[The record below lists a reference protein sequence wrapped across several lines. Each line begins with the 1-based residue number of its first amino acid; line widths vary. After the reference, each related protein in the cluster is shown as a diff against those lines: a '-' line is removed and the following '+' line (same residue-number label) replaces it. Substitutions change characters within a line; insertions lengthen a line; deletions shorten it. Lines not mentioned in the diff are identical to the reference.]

1 MLAALSIQLSLYA
14 ATWFL
19 MGRAFGL
26 DRKAVL
32 AWAAAW
38 AMLAVV
44 TLLLVDP
51 RWTEESGLRLV
62 LNLVL
67 VSAFVALMW
76 GSTKAAEIP
85 IRAIHVWAPI
95 LGASLVDMF
104 RYLWLEETTAIRWVG
119 FSVFVTWPILVMVA
133 RLTVSLRRLGYFGI
147 TVLVWV
153 PAAIVVTFFALRA
166 FWMADSTPSTQPIFG
181 DKNQADQVAI
191 AMFLVSLGAI
201 NFAQAAFVIGRLVQK
216 LHILSSTDQLTHLAN
231 RRTLIRQL
239 EKEDARYRRNGRKYA
254 IAILD
259 LDHFKRI
266 NDTYGHLAGDQVLR
280 VVSSA
285 LTSDVRG
292 IDVVSRYGGE
302 EFLVLMPEIEVD
314 AVQSVGERIRMHISE
329 LVVPFQSTSI
339 SVTVSVGLAVPNEG
353 DDTYE
358 SVIKRADDSLYA
370 AKAAGRN
377 RVIFDAN
384 QI

>member
-1 MLAALSIQLSLYA
+1 
-14 ATWFL
+14 
-19 MGRAFGL
+19 
-26 DRKAVL
+26 
-32 AWAAAW
+32 
-38 AMLAVV
+38 MLAVV

-51 RWTEESGLRLV
+51 RWTEESGLRLI
-62 LNLVL
+62 LNSVL

-76 GSTKAAEIP
+76 GSAKAAEIP
-85 IRAIHVWAPI
+85 IRAIHVWGPI
-95 LGASLVDMF
+95 MGASLVDLF
-104 RYLWLEETTAIRWVG
+104 RYLWLHETTAIRWIG
-119 FSVFVTWPILVMVA
+119 FSVFVTWPILVMVV

-166 FWMADSTPSTQPIFG
+166 FWMADSTASTQPIFG
-181 DKNQADQVAI
+181 DKNQADQIAI

-254 IAILD
+254 IAIMD

-302 EFLVLMPEIEVD
+302 EFLVLMPEIEID
-314 AVQSVGERIRMHISE
+314 DVQSVGERIRTHISE
-329 LVVPFQSTSI
+329 LVIPFQSTFL
-339 SVTVSVGLAVPNEG
+339 SVTVSVGLAVPYEG
-353 DDTYE
+353 DVTYE